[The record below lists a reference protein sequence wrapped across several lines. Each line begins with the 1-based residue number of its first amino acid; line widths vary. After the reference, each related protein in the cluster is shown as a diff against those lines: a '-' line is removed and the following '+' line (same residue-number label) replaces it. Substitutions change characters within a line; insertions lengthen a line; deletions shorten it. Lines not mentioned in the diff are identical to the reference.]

1 MMHLGSAIG
10 DMTRYAN
17 FQFDAP
23 APPPPYKPAIDW
35 MSMLLVG
42 AVAWIAW
49 KQGWIHNGMGGA
61 GLSPK
66 LKFDS
71 ATGGGIA

>member
-1 MMHLGSAIG
+1 MMHLGNAMG

-23 APPPPYKPAIDW
+23 PPPPPAKPAIDW

-49 KQGWIHNGMGGA
+49 KQGWIH
-61 GLSPK
+61 LPVSPAPT
-66 LKFDS
+66 S
-71 ATGGGIA
+71 GGIA